1 MVKIAPQEG
10 HTTVLQS
17 GEQTVPAQLAKRR
30 AAGVLV
36 LACLAACCAVWV
48 LLGVGSRPSPESWT
62 PPSAES
68 LRADE
73 FLASRFTTG
82 EPHLALVA
90 TSSGSVDDPRVTRAG
105 QKLLEGLAADP
116 RTEWVRGYWPL
127 RLPEFRTADGRRALV
142 LVRFRGDERAV
153 RTAANHVMTRYTG
166 KTGPG
171 EVLKVSAGGEDA
183 VLSESERLSER
194 GLLLAEF
201 IAAPAILLILLWVFA
216 SAVAALLPVVVGA
229 FAVVVAGACLRLL
242 DGVVPVSAFSV
253 SVTTALG
260 FGLAVDYSLLLVS
273 RYREEVAA
281 GNTPDAAVEVT
292 LRTAG
297 RAVAFSG
304 ATVVAALCTLLVVP
318 LPLLR
323 SLAFGGTAIVVT
335 SVVGALAVVPA
346 LLVVLGARID
356 RGDVFARLR
365 RPRGGRRESDSWAR
379 LARWV
384 VRRPAAVALAG
395 FAFLVLLAVPALQVR
410 FGVYAD
416 ATLPGSSPVAATART
431 LRTEFGSAASGAPS
445 VVLPGLNAEADS
457 RERAALDGYARRLSR
472 VSGVALVDTVTG
484 VYQDGNRSPLPAAR
498 AASFAAASA
507 SRLSVTPQAYARA
520 PLTPEGSRLVERLRR
535 VPAPVPALVGGPGA
549 RLADTEKVM
558 TDRLPLVA
566 VLACGGT
573 FLLLLLYT
581 RSLLVPVKAVL
592 LNMLSLAATFGV
604 LVAVFQEGWFP
615 GVSPAGITDVLIPLM
630 FAVAFGLSMD
640 YEVFLLSRI
649 LEEHRRGSP
658 TPLAV
663 ATGLQQTGRLFTSA
677 ALVFAVSMSSL
688 ALSGLL
694 HLRVVGVGLAVA
706 VLVDCT
712 VVRALLVPAV
722 MQLAG
727 RVNWWLPTWRGS
739 LQRGAVPKTWS
750 Q

>member
-1 MVKIAPQEG
+1 MVETAPRRG
-10 HTTVLQS
+10 HTTLRQPD
-17 GEQTVPAQLAKRR
+17 GRTAAAPLARRR
-30 AAGVLV
+30 AVGVLV
-36 LACLAACCAVWV
+36 FACLAACCAIGV

-62 PPSAES
+62 PPTAES

-73 FLASRFTTG
+73 FLASRFMAG

-90 TSSGSVDDPRVTRAG
+90 TAAGSVDDPRAVRAG
-105 QKLLEGLAADP
+105 RVLLERIASDP

-127 RLPEFRTADGRRALV
+127 RLSEFRTGDGRRALV

-153 RTAANHVMTRYTG
+153 RSAADDVMDRYTG
-166 KTGPG
+166 RSGPG
-171 EVLKVSAGGEDA
+171 AALLVSAGGEDA

-194 GLLLAEF
+194 GLRLAEF
-201 IAAPAILLILLWVFA
+201 VAAPLVLLILLWVFA
-216 SAVAALLPVVVGA
+216 GALAALLPVAAGA

-242 DGVVPVSAFSV
+242 DGVIPVSAFSV

-273 RYREEVAA
+273 RYREDVAA
-281 GNTPDAAVEVT
+281 GSTPDAAVRVT

-297 RAVAFSG
+297 RAVAFSA

-335 SVVGALAVVPA
+335 SAVGALVVVPA
-346 LLVVLGARID
+346 LLLVIGARID
-356 RGDVFARLR
+356 CWDVFARLR
-365 RPRGGRRESDSWAR
+365 RPHGGRREGDSWAR
-379 LARWV
+379 LAHWV
-384 VRRPAAVALAG
+384 VQRPAAVALAG
-395 FAFLVLLAVPALQVR
+395 FAVLVLLALPALQVR

-416 ATLPGSSPVAATART
+416 ATLPASSPVAATART
-431 LRTEFGSAASGAPS
+431 LRTEFGAASSGAPC
-445 VVLPGLNAEADS
+445 VVLPALNAAGDP
-457 RERAALDGYARRLSR
+457 RARAALDAYARRLSR
-472 VSGVALVDTVTG
+472 VAGAARVDTVTG
-484 VYQDGNRSPLPAAR
+484 SYRDGKRSALPAAR
-498 AASFAAASA
+498 TASFAAASGV
-507 SRLSVTPQAYARA
+507 RLAVTAQPYARA

-535 VPAPVPALVGGPGA
+535 IPAPVPALVGGPGA

-566 VLACGGT
+566 LLACGGT
-573 FLLLLLYT
+573 CLLLLLYT

-604 LVAVFQEGWFP
+604 LVAVFQEGWLP

-658 TPLAV
+658 TPHAV

-706 VLVDCT
+706 VVVDCT
-712 VVRALLVPAV
+712 LVRALLVPAV

-727 RVNWWLPTWRGS
+727 RANWWLPTWRGGS
-739 LQRGAVPKTWS
+739 QRGAVAKTWS

>member
-1 MVKIAPQEG
+1 MVKTAPQEG

-17 GEQTVPAQLAKRR
+17 GEQTVRARFAKRR

-48 LLGVGSRPSPESWT
+48 LLGVDSRPSSESWT
-62 PPSAES
+62 PPTAES

-82 EPHLALVA
+82 EPHLVLVA
-90 TSSGSVDDPRVTRAG
+90 TSSGSVDDPRATRAG
-105 QKLLEGLAADP
+105 QKLLEALAADP

-127 RLPEFRTADGRRALV
+127 RLSEFRTADGRRALV

-153 RTAANHVMTRYTG
+153 RAAANDVMARYTG

-201 IAAPAILLILLWVFA
+201 IAAPVILLILLWVFA
-216 SAVAALLPVVVGA
+216 SAVAALLPLVVGA

-281 GNTPDAAVEVT
+281 GNTPDRAVQVT

-297 RAVAFSG
+297 RAVAFSS

-335 SVVGALAVVPA
+335 SAVGALAVVPA

-356 RGDVFARLR
+356 HGDVFTRL
-365 RPRGGRRESDSWAR
+365 RGGRQERNSWAR
-379 LARWV
+379 LAHWV

-416 ATLPGSSPVAATART
+416 ATLPDSSPVAATART

-457 RERAALDGYARRLSR
+457 RDRAALDGYARRLSH
-472 VSGVALVDTVTG
+472 VSGVARVDTVTG
-484 VYQDGNRSPLPAAR
+484 IYQDGNRSPLPAAR

-507 SRLSVTPQAYARA
+507 SRLAVTPQAYAGA

-566 VLACGGT
+566 ALACGGT

-592 LNMLSLAATFGV
+592 LNMLSLAATFGI

-694 HLRVVGVGLAVA
+694 HLRVVGIGLAVA

-727 RVNWWLPTWRGS
+727 RVNWWLPTWRGN
-739 LQRGAVPKTWS
+739 LQGEAVPKTWS

>member
-1 MVKIAPQEG
+1 VVKTAPQDG
-10 HTTVLQS
+10 HSAIRQL
-17 GEQTVPAQLAKRR
+17 GDETVPARRTRRR
-30 AAGVLV
+30 AARVLV

-48 LLGVGSRPSPESWT
+48 LLGVDSRPSPESWT
-62 PPSAES
+62 PPAAES

-73 FLASRFTTG
+73 LLASRFTTG
-82 EPHLALVA
+82 EPHLALLA
-90 TSSGSVDDPRVTRAG
+90 TASGSVDEPSATRAG
-105 QKLLEGLAADP
+105 RKLLAALAADP

-127 RLPEFRTADGRRALV
+127 RLSEFRTADGRRALV

-153 RTAANHVMTRYTG
+153 RDAANDAMAEYTG
-166 KTGPG
+166 KSGPG
-171 EVLKVSAGGEDA
+171 EALRVSAGGEDA
-183 VLSESERLSER
+183 VLSESEKLSER
-194 GLLLAEF
+194 GLRLAEF
-201 IAAPAILLILLWVFA
+201 VAAPLILLILLWVFA
-216 SAVAALLPVVVGA
+216 SAVAALLPVVVGG
-229 FAVVVAGACLRLL
+229 FAVVTAGACLRLL
-242 DGVVPVSAFSV
+242 DGLVPVSAFSV

-281 GNTPDAAVEVT
+281 GNASDAAVRAT

-297 RAVAFSG
+297 RAVAFSA

-323 SLAFGGTAIVVT
+323 SLAFGGTAIVLT
-335 SVVGALAVVPA
+335 SAVGALVVVPA

-365 RPRGGRRESDSWAR
+365 RPRGGRREGDSWAR
-379 LARWV
+379 LAHWV

-416 ATLPGSSPVAATART
+416 ATLPASSPVASTART
-431 LRTEFGSAASGAPS
+431 LRTEFGAASSGAPS
-445 VVLPGLNAEADS
+445 VVLPGLNAAAEPRA
-457 RERAALDGYARRLSR
+457 RAALDGYARGLSR
-472 VSGVALVDTVTG
+472 VPGVARVDTVTG
-484 VYQDGNRSPLPAAR
+484 TYQAGKQSPLPAAR
-498 AASFAAASA
+498 AASFTAGSA
-507 SRLSVTPQAYARA
+507 SRLAVTPRTYARA

-581 RSLLVPVKAVL
+581 RSLLVPLKAVL
-592 LNMLSLAATFGV
+592 LNMLSLAATFGI
-604 LVAVFQEGWFP
+604 LVAVFQEGWLP

-663 ATGLQQTGRLFTSA
+663 ATGLQRTGRLFTSA

-727 RVNWWLPTWRGS
+727 RVNWWLPSRRGGI
-739 LQRGAVPKTWS
+739 QRGAVPKTWS

>member
-1 MVKIAPQEG
+1 M
-10 HTTVLQS
+10 
-17 GEQTVPAQLAKRR
+17 
-30 AAGVLV
+30 LV

-48 LLGVGSRPSPESWT
+48 LLGVDSRPSPESWT
-62 PPSAES
+62 PPTAES

-73 FLASRFTTG
+73 FLASRFKTG

-90 TSSGSVDDPRVTRAG
+90 TSSGPVDGPRATRAG
-105 QKLLEGLAADP
+105 QKLLDSLAADP

-127 RLPEFRTADGRRALV
+127 RLPEFRTDDGRRALV
-142 LVRFRGDERAV
+142 LVRFRGDEQAV
-153 RTAANHVMTRYTG
+153 RAAANDAMARYTG
-166 KTGPG
+166 KTGPD
-171 EVLKVSAGGEDA
+171 EALRVSAGGEDA
-183 VLSESERLSER
+183 VLSESEHLSER
-194 GLLLAEF
+194 GLLLAELV
-201 IAAPAILLILLWVFA
+201 AAPVILLILLWVFS

-229 FAVVVAGACLRLL
+229 FAVVIAGACLRLL

-281 GNTPDAAVEVT
+281 GNAPDAAVQVT

-297 RAVAFSG
+297 RAVAFSA

-323 SLAFGGTAIVVT
+323 SLAFGGTAIVIT
-335 SVVGALAVVPA
+335 SAVGALAVVPA
-346 LLVVLGARID
+346 LLVVLGPRID
-356 RGDVFARLR
+356 SGDVFARLR
-365 RPRGGRRESDSWAR
+365 RPRGGRREGDSWAR
-379 LARWV
+379 LAHWV
-384 VRRPAAVALAG
+384 VRRPTAVALAG
-395 FAFLVLLAVPALQVR
+395 FTFLILLAVPALQVR

-416 ATLPGSSPVAATART
+416 ATLPDSSPVASTART
-431 LRTEFGSAASGAPS
+431 LRTEFGAASSGAPS
-445 VVLPGLNAEADS
+445 VVLPGLNATADP
-457 RERAALDGYARRLSR
+457 RARAALDGYARRLSH
-472 VSGVALVDTVTG
+472 VPGVARVDTVTG
-484 VYQDGNRSPLPAAR
+484 TYRAGKVSPLPAVR
-498 AASFAAASA
+498 AASFTATSA
-507 SRLSVTPQAYARA
+507 SRLAVTPQTYARA
-520 PLTPEGSRLVERLRR
+520 PLTPEGSRLVERLRLI
-535 VPAPVPALVGGPGA
+535 PAPVPALVGGPGA

-573 FLLLLLYT
+573 FLLLLVYT

-592 LNMLSLAATFGV
+592 LNMLSLAATFGI

-694 HLRVVGVGLAVA
+694 HLRVVGIGLALA

-727 RVNWWLPTWRGS
+727 RVNWWLPAWRGGR
-739 LQRGAVPKTWS
+739 QREAVPKTWS